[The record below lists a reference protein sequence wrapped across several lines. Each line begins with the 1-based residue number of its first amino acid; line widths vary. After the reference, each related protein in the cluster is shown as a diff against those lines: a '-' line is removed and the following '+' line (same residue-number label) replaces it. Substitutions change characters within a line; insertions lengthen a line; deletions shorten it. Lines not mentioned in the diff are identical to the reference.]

1 MIRKSESR
9 TRYAVY
15 QAARDLALKDF
26 GLKNAANL
34 SFNLNKKNKIF
45 KKITSTEKG
54 EYDLT

>member
-1 MIRKSESR
+1 MIRKSESWS
-9 TRYAVY
+9 RYAVY

-34 SFNLNKKNKIF
+34 RFNLNKKHKINK
-45 KKITSTEKG
+45 KATAQEKG